1 MDLSSFERI
10 SECAWRIAAAA
21 DMRVPVIIYASEQ
34 LARGMDKKVHEQAV
48 NVATLPGIVQA
59 VCVMPDAHWGYGFP
73 IGGVA
78 AFAAEQG
85 GVISAGG
92 VGFDISCGV
101 RTLTTGLAAPEVEAV
116 RDVLA
121 SDLARSIPAGLG
133 REGKFPLDPLDPL
146 EMDEM
151 LSGGATWA
159 VARGWGSPDDLDRIE
174 EGGRVADAD
183 PECVSARAKQRQRGE
198 MGTLGS
204 GNHYLEV
211 QECAGIF
218 DQDAAEIFGLK
229 KGDVVVTIHCGSR
242 GLGHQIGTDFLREMA
257 LAAPRFGIRLPDREL
272 ACAPICSDLGQR
284 YLGAM
289 RAAINCALANRQIIT
304 HLVREVFA
312 RRLPQARLELLFDVS
327 HNTCKTE
334 EHEVDG
340 QKRQLFVHRKGAT
353 RAFGPGHS
361 AMPAAF
367 RGSGQ
372 PVLIGGS
379 MGTESWVLAGGSGV
393 ETLSFSSACHGAGRA
408 MSRHQALK
416 HWTGRTVVEEL
427 AARGIVVRCPSMRG
441 VAEEAP
447 GAYKDVS
454 AVIDATERAG
464 LARKVARLLP
474 KIVVKG

>member
-1 MDLSSFERI
+1 MSGSRSASSTFRHHGFVMDLSSFERI
-10 SECAWRIAAAA
+10 SECAWRIAAVA
-21 DMRVPVIIYASEQ
+21 DMRVPVVIYASEQ
-34 LARGMDKKVHEQAV
+34 LARDMDEKVREQAV

-59 VCVMPDAHWGYGFP
+59 VYVMPDAHWGYGFP

-85 GVISAGG
+85 GVVSAGG

-101 RTLTTGLAAPEVEAV
+101 RTLTTGLAAAEVEAV
-116 RDVLA
+116 GDVLA

-133 REGKFPLDPLDPL
+133 REGKFPLDPL

-151 LSGGATWA
+151 LSGGAAWA

-211 QECAGIF
+211 QECAEIF

-272 ACAPICSDLGQR
+272 ACAPIRSDIGRR

-289 RAAINCALANRQIIT
+289 RAAINCALANRQMIT

-353 RAFGPGHS
+353 RAFGPGH
-361 AMPAAF
+361 PALPEAF

-379 MGTESWVLAGGSGV
+379 MGTELWVLAG
-393 ETLSFSSACHGAGRA
+393 
-408 MSRHQALK
+408 RHP
-416 HWTGRTVVEEL
+416 
-427 AARGIVVRCPSMRG
+427 ARPCPSPPR
-441 VAEEAP
+441 
-447 GAYKDVS
+447 
-454 AVIDATERAG
+454 ATVPAG
-464 LARKVARLLP
+464 P
-474 KIVVKG
+474 